1 MSGQV
6 PKRGSGPRSLRCQRT
21 DTDRVFEGHGFL
33 KDADHLHRLGPPKG
47 IEGARSKPAPS
58 PPLPPRGTFSFFTAE
73 WREPR
78 NTAENI

>member
-6 PKRGSGPRSLRCQRT
+6 PKKGSGPRSLRCQRT

-58 PPLPPRGTFSFFTAE
+58 PPLPPKGNVLIFHR
-73 WREPR
+73 
-78 NTAENI
+78 